1 MATLAALLALVLAF
15 GTLAGLVKPSL
26 VRLSSRWK
34 VLGCALIGFFVVG
47 WMASGEDSRSQD
59 APDVVTTAVT
69 KPKTVEKPEVKE
81 EAISITA
88 ADLIEAY
95 DNNEI
100 RANRLYKGKR
110 LEIRGFVGNVAEDL
124 LRNPFLVLTPERD
137 PLLTSLGVQC
147 YVRDADVLAELDKGM
162 EVVLRGKG
170 GGKVLNVRVDDAE
183 IVKIYK

>member
-1 MATLAALLALVLAF
+1 MTTLAALLALVLAV

-34 VLGCALIGFFVVG
+34 VLGCALIRFFVVG

-59 APDVVTTAVT
+59 APPAVVTTAVT
-69 KPKTVEKPEVKE
+69 KPKTVEKPEPKE

-100 RANRLYKGKR
+100 RANKLYKGKR
-110 LEIRGFVGNVAEDL
+110 LEIRGFVGNVAEDIL
-124 LRNPFLVLTPERD
+124 GKPFLVLTTERD

-147 YVRDADVLAELDKGM
+147 YVRNADVLAELDKGM
-162 EVVLRGKG
+162 EVVL
-170 GGKVLNVRVDDAE
+170 
-183 IVKIYK
+183 

>member
-1 MATLAALLALVLAF
+1 MATLAALLALVLAV

-59 APDVVTTAVT
+59 APPAVVTTAVT

-88 ADLIEAY
+88 AELVEAY

-100 RANRLYKGKR
+100 RANKLYKGK
-110 LEIRGFVGNVAEDL
+110 
-124 LRNPFLVLTPERD
+124 
-137 PLLTSLGVQC
+137 
-147 YVRDADVLAELDKGM
+147 VR
-162 EVVLRGKG
+162 
-170 GGKVLNVRVDDAE
+170 
-183 IVKIYK
+183 